1 MKIIYLK
8 IFTICLFILFYNS
21 SYSQNIDEN
30 KSLFK
35 LGSTPFISKS
45 KLNLNFSYGINYGSP
60 SFLIQKWIL
69 PNDKKKIMFKNI
81 IGSISVGN
89 ELEAYVKYFEGHSLG
104 YNYLHTGVDYKNDE
118 YIYGIKWKVID
129 SDGFIPDAS
138 IELNSD
144 YPISLSAGSSEEKF
158 KYYVCVD
165 WGFYYI
171 FFPFRYSIGTAY
183 SVFDFLT
190 IFAEG
195 NYQTAWDGQTPTQS
209 ARTGI
214 DVSLLNY
221 VHLDVALFYFGF
233 KFTDIIPGRNG
244 LTWQNPDYV
253 MTMPEKN
260 NYFLLSSSIYINLD
274 LLK

>member
-1 MKIIYLK
+1 MKALILVL
-8 IFTICLFILFYNS
+8 LFLCINS
-21 SYSQNIDEN
+21 SYPQSNDEN

-45 KLNLNFSYGINYGSP
+45 KLNANLSYGINYGSP
-60 SFLIQKWIL
+60 SFLIQQWIL
-69 PNDKKKIMFKNI
+69 PNDKKKIMFSNI

-89 ELEAYVKYFEGHSLG
+89 ELEAYVKYFEGFSLG
-104 YNYLHTGVDYKNDE
+104 YNYLHTGVNYKADE
-118 YIYGIKWKVID
+118 YVYGIKWKLID
-129 SDGFIPDAS
+129 YDGFIPDVS
-138 IELNSD
+138 IELNSE
-144 YPISLSAGSSEEKF
+144 YPISLSAGSSEEKL

-171 FFPFRYSIGTAY
+171 IFPFRYSIGAAY

-195 NYQTAWDGQTPTQS
+195 NYQTAWDVQTPTQS

-214 DVSLLNY
+214 DVSLFNY

-260 NYFLLSSSIYINLD
+260 NYFLLSSSVYINLD